1 MRYSS
6 LAKVFCI
13 GLCLTKPMLASA
25 AEESKSNSL
34 PNKKLIISTIENHP
48 LVPFATSIMRQAYKK
63 LGYDIEIWAL
73 PAARALYMSSNGKV
87 DTELGRVNGLDKK
100 HKNLIQINPA
110 IVSFKAAL
118 ISKNYDVNM
127 FAAQNNANATIVL
140 MRGMPYADKLVENRQ
155 KIEVNNIEQVIKI
168 LDSNRANYALI
179 DGNYL
184 SLPSYKN
191 KLASYHSIDIDETKQ
206 AVHHYIHQKNSGLA
220 PALEKVLTEMQ
231 QQGLLGN

>member
-25 AEESKSNSL
+25 AEESNTNNL

-63 LGYDIEIWAL
+63 LGYDIEVWSL

-87 DTELGRVNGLDKK
+87 DAELGRVGGLEQK
-100 HKNLIQINPA
+100 HPNLIQIQPA
-110 IVSFKAAL
+110 IVSFKASL
-118 ISKNYDVNM
+118 ISKN
-127 FAAQNNANATIVL
+127 NNISLMPSAKDPTATIVL
-140 MRGMPYADKLVENRQ
+140 MRGMPYADQLVRERR
-155 KIEVNNIEQVIKI
+155 KIEVNTIEQVIKI
-168 LDSNRANYALI
+168 LDSRRAHYALI

-184 SLPSYKN
+184 NDPRYRN
-191 KLASYHSIDIDETKQ
+191 ILAAFNSIDIDETKQ
-206 AVHHYIHQKNSGLA
+206 AIYHYVHNKNTDLVK
-220 PALEKVLTEMQ
+220 ALEEVLTDMQ
-231 QQGLLGN
+231 KHGLLGN